1 MIKRKITIL
10 LLCALLIFMLVAC
23 SGGSSVLAVPIDE
36 ETTTSQSSETVP
48 VSTGID
54 SVVEAAAENSQNH
67 EDAQDYTVESSEAV
81 SIVLN
86 GDSITITGNGATADG
101 RKVTITSAGT
111 YTVNG
116 SLTDGQIVV
125 DTADSETVKLI
136 LNGVTINNST
146 TAPIYV
152 ANAEEVVLMLADGS
166 ENVVSDGA
174 AYVFP
179 DAETDE
185 PNAAIFAKSD
195 LTIYG
200 TGKLT
205 VTGNYNDGIASKDG
219 LIIASGTLS
228 VEAVDDGIRGKDY
241 LVVKGG
247 DITVNAQGDGLKSDN
262 EEDATKGYIAIE
274 TGNFTIT
281 AGGDAITAQTDVLI
295 TDGEFILTAGGGSNG
310 RIDET
315 TSAKGIKA
323 GVNVN
328 IDGGNFTLNT
338 ADDAIHSNTSLVVN
352 AGIFFITTGD
362 DGIHADSTLTINGGD
377 IQIAQSYEGIESAV
391 ITLNNGNIH
400 LVSSDDGLNVA
411 AGNDGSGTNQGP
423 GGGGPGGGPR
433 QDNFTYT
440 GDYWLYINGGTIVVE
455 AAGDGVDVN
464 GAIEMTDGVLIVHG
478 PTQNMNGALDY
489 DGTFNMTGGFLVAA
503 GSVGMAQAPGQS
515 SSQYAAL
522 INLNAA
528 QQAGTLV
535 HIQTSDGE
543 EVLTFS
549 PNKSYQSIA
558 FSSPELLN
566 STTYEIYLGGSSTG
580 TATNG
585 LYEGGAYSGGTA
597 YSNFTIS
604 SIVTQVG
611 GNFR

>member
-10 LLCALLIFMLVAC
+10 LLCALLIFVLVAC
-23 SGGSSVLAVPIDE
+23 GGGSSVLAVPIDE
-36 ETTTSQSSETVP
+36 EATTSQSNETVP
-48 VSTGID
+48 VSTGIN
-54 SVVEAAAENSQNH
+54 SVAEATAENSQNH

-86 GDSITITGNGATADG
+86 GNSIAVTGDGATVNG
-101 RKVTITSAGT
+101 RKVTITSAGI
-111 YTVNG
+111 YTVDG

-179 DAETDE
+179 NAETDE

-200 TGKLT
+200 TGQLT

-219 LIIASGTLS
+219 LIIASGTLT
-228 VEAVDDGIRGKDY
+228 VAAADDGIRGKDY
-241 LVVKGG
+241 LVVKDG

-352 AGIFFITTGD
+352 AGTFFITTGD

-411 AGNDGSGTNQGP
+411 AGNDGSGTNQ
-423 GGGGPGGGPR
+423 GPGGGPR

-515 SSQYAAL
+515 SGQYAAL

-549 PNKSYQSIA
+549 PNKSYQSIS

-566 STTYEIYLGGSSTG
+566 GETYEIYLGGSSTG

-585 LYEGGAYSGGTA
+585 LYEGGVYSGGTA

-604 SIVTQVG
+604 SMVTQVG